1 MSEPIYEPNKWNKN
15 KYILKS
21 HNCYMYALNKI
32 DKKIMNTCKKYIRN
46 KKTFKKIEKNSKI
59 NGIFYGLD
67 PVKQVD
73 IRFQNL
79 MYVKMLYE
87 EY

>member
-1 MSEPIYEPNKWNKN
+1 MSEPIFEPNKWNKN

-46 KKTFKKIEKNSKI
+46 SQRI
-59 NGIFYGLD
+59 NIFN
-67 PVKQVD
+67 
-73 IRFQNL
+73 F
-79 MYVKMLYE
+79 
-87 EY
+87 